1 MSETRVCLGAFA
13 GPHGVRG
20 LLKVKSFTEVPED
33 VAAYGPLSDES
44 GARRFEIEVLGRAG
58 GSVLVRVQG
67 IGDRDAAA
75 ALRGTRLFV
84 AREALP
90 PTEAEDYYH
99 ADLIGLA
106 VVTREGAAI
115 GKVKAVQN
123 YGAGDFLVV
132 RGADGR
138 DLDLPF
144 TKAVV
149 PQVDLAGGRLIV
161 VLPAETSAADEE
173 GEEEAERPEG

>member
-99 ADLIGLA
+99 ADLIGQFRSRLDLCRA
-106 VVTREGAAI
+106 IRCLDSAQPLKFTRMWR
-115 GKVKAVQN
+115 QN
-123 YGAGDFLVV
+123 QRAGDE
-132 RGADGR
+132 GPPI
-138 DLDLPF
+138 DLC
-144 TKAVV
+144 
-149 PQVDLAGGRLIV
+149 Q
-161 VLPAETSAADEE
+161 
-173 GEEEAERPEG
+173 